1 MKILTSSNNHR
12 VEYFLINFAHVSH
25 EQMSTKRYFIF
36 VLFSLDLELFAKIF
50 KKETLFLHI
59 RRKQIFH
66 VFINNSRSKETEK
79 KNPEHSF
86 IGIVK

>member
-1 MKILTSSNNHR
+1 
-12 VEYFLINFAHVSH
+12 
-25 EQMSTKRYFIF
+25 MSTKSYFIF
-36 VLFSLDLELFAKIF
+36 ALFSLDLELFTKIL

-59 RRKQIFH
+59 RRKQIFG

-79 KNPEHSF
+79 KNPERSV